1 MHALPPVLHTDQ
13 VQAAS
18 PPGGGGFMQV
28 STGAPHFQPSHM
40 LTVGPMPP
48 GATATIQFAAD
59 RMPPLILQPDAAA
72 AASGLLKGDIVMQAV
87 VDGVTHNTNGMTG
100 QQLLGLT
107 QAAQA
112 TVLTVLQTHRM
123 PSGQMSELPWA
134 PFDALRL

>member
-1 MHALPPVLHTDQ
+1 
-13 VQAAS
+13 
-18 PPGGGGFMQV
+18 MQV
-28 STGAPHFQPSHM
+28 STGLPHFQPSQM

-72 AASGLLKGDIVMQAV
+72 AAV
-87 VDGVTHNTNGMTG
+87 VDGVTYNTNGMTG
-100 QQLLGLT
+100 QQLMGLT

-123 PSGQMSELPWA
+123 PSGPMSELPWVL
-134 PFDALRL
+134 FDALRR